1 MNGKGGERNI
11 KIKIV
16 LMMIIICTIIF
27 VISVAIFT
35 KELLEYTETSEKNI
49 QLIEEVVC
57 ETNDKVI
64 TSIDWAKLKDINKDI
79 VGWIKIKST
88 NINYPI
94 LKDNDNLKYLTRS
107 FEGNYNQN
115 GAIFTLNENPFED
128 EITTVYGHNMK
139 NNIMFSELSKYMK
152 KEFFY
157 ENSTFYIYTEHQNYK
172 ATVFSCYSIGVKQEE
187 NNIKLLDFDEEI
199 EYYKNASVHSVEDI
213 GEIKKILKLSTCSYL
228 NNTTTPTNQRYYIV
242 AKLEKAD

>member
-64 TSIDWAKLKDINKDI
+64 LMIGSDKEQFISIISDESIATIDI
-79 VGWIKIKST
+79 GS
-88 NINYPI
+88 
-94 LKDNDNLKYLTRS
+94 
-107 FEGNYNQN
+107 
-115 GAIFTLNENPFED
+115 
-128 EITTVYGHNMK
+128 
-139 NNIMFSELSKYMK
+139 
-152 KEFFY
+152 
-157 ENSTFYIYTEHQNYK
+157 
-172 ATVFSCYSIGVKQEE
+172 
-187 NNIKLLDFDEEI
+187 DFASAQA
-199 EYYKNASVHSVEDI
+199 NASPKTS
-213 GEIKKILKLSTCSYL
+213 GGSILFIMLL
-228 NNTTTPTNQRYYIV
+228 FP
-242 AKLEKAD
+242 